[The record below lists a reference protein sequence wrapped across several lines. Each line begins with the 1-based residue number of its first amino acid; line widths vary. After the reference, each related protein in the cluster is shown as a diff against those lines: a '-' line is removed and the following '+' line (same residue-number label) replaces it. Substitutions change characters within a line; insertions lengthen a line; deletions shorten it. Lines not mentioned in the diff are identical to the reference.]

1 MKILV
6 SLLKGGFLY
15 NFSPFRK
22 NYNTRTKNFKT
33 KYLKKIK
40 ALNIIKEI
48 KDKTSRECYWI
59 SNNLLFI
66 YNKVLKEPH
75 FISSVPDTSTLG
87 GQNL

>member
-1 MKILV
+1 
-6 SLLKGGFLY
+6 
-15 NFSPFRK
+15 
-22 NYNTRTKNFKT
+22 
-33 KYLKKIK
+33 